1 MKWQAM
7 AEEGWYVAVSV
18 KCSNGSLI
26 RITDTSV
33 ENHDYSKTQ
42 HSDLV
47 NDGGKII
54 HHSL

>member
-1 MKWQAM
+1 M

-18 KCSNGSLI
+18 KCSNGLFIFKI

-33 ENHDYSKTQ
+33 ENHGYSKTQ